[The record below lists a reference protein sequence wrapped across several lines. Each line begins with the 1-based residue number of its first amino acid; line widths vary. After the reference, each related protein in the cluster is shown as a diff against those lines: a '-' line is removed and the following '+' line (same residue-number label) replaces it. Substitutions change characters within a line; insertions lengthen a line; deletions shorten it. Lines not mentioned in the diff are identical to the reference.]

1 MMIII
6 DSNEFS
12 IGAVMALFQGVDTNF
27 VLSGVWNK
35 IPWRVW
41 LHEPTDTLIPASW
54 TLELG
59 DHRCPLRRSAE
70 WEMNPHTKAW
80 EQSKSGW
87 RIRTADGRWVPSLK
101 DLGADLTVD

>member
-1 MMIII
+1 MSPAHPHKFMMIII

-41 LHEPTDTLIPASW
+41 LHEPTDTLIPAS
-54 TLELG
+54 
-59 DHRCPLRRSAE
+59 
-70 WEMNPHTKAW
+70 
-80 EQSKSGW
+80 
-87 RIRTADGRWVPSLK
+87 
-101 DLGADLTVD
+101 